1 MQSGS
6 KKQIDVARLKADV
19 AAAGVELL
27 SAHCAADRL
36 RLRYT
41 IREIVTLAE
50 PASLKKAIASAQ
62 AMHRFFA
69 QIEAHLETAGDRSR

>member
-6 KKQIDVARLKADV
+6 KKQIDGARLKAEL
-19 AAAGVELL
+19 AAASIELL

-36 RLRYT
+36 RMRYSLRD
-41 IREIVTLAE
+41 IVTFAE

-62 AMHRFFA
+62 ALHHFFS
-69 QIEAHLETAGDRSR
+69 QIEAHIQPADDSSR